1 MAKNFLYV
9 FTSELAQ
16 KLEEEGLKLHNH
28 STQGKEH
35 WVFLLDVENLPK
47 IVFTFSAGN
56 DYVVSN
62 KMFF

>member
-1 MAKNFLYV
+1 MNKNFLYV
-9 FTSELAQ
+9 FTSELAK
-16 KLEEEGLKLHNH
+16 KLEEEGFKLHNH

-35 WVFLLDVENLPK
+35 WVFTLGADLPK
-47 IVFTFSAGN
+47 TVFTFSAGT